1 MLHFLPVTQS
11 LCGPISP
18 LAPRPV
24 RLWPLK
30 ERQVV
35 AINDWGW
42 QKEPFPP
49 RCSLPPQCPHT
60 LTSSVRRRLSGAWEA
75 VDGETAASKSPALPR
90 LAQPKKERLT
100 REIND
105 GPRATLPTLPAL
117 RGIIPKALPRF
128 DPTFTSSD
136 SSRWISSA
144 ATSEPIPY
152 SSLTVGVPCETFP
165 CERRVSIT
173 PHNVANLLKQG
184 FEKVLVEEGAG
195 VQADFRDA
203 AYELAGATIVDRK
216 AVWSQSDILLKV
228 RPPSISGQDNETA
241 SFKKG
246 ATVISFLYPAQ
257 NQNVVEALAEKG
269 VTSFAMDKIPRISR
283 AQVFDALSSMA
294 NIAGYKAVIESLSYY
309 GRFLT
314 GQVTAAGKIP
324 PSKVLV
330 IGAGVAGLSAI
341 STARRLGAI
350 VRGFDTRSVAREQ
363 VQSLGAE
370 FLEVSIKEEGAGTG
384 GYSKEMSKEFI
395 EAEMKL
401 FMEQCQDVD
410 IVITTAQIPGK
421 ASPKLIKE
429 DMVAAMRPGSVI
441 VDLAAEGGG
450 NCDVTV
456 PGKMISHK
464 GVSVLGFTDYPSR
477 LPTQASTL
485 YSNNI
490 TKFLL
495 SMAPKSKHF
504 GVDLSDEVV
513 RGAIITNMG
522 EIIPPAPQV
531 APPPPPPKPDHSPA
545 PEPVVKALTP
555 WQNATRDVAA
565 VTAGMGSV
573 VALGKFTGPLFMSNA
588 FTAGLAGL
596 IGYRSV
602 WGVIPALHSP
612 LMSVTNAISGIVGVG
627 GLFVMGGGLLP
638 ETIPQALGAI
648 SVLLAFVNI
657 SGGFVIT
664 KRMLDMFKRPSDPP
678 EYPWLY
684 AIPGV
689 VFGGGY
695 LFAASTGMAGLTQA
709 GYLLSS
715 LLCIGSISGLASQ
728 VTARRG
734 NLLGILGVASGVI
747 ASLLAVGFSPEV
759 LVQFALLA
767 GLGGA
772 FGATVGRRITPT
784 ELPQTVAALHS
795 VVGLA
800 AVFTSIAS
808 VMADVGHLSNLHMVT
823 AYLGVL
829 IGMSKK

>member
-1 MLHFLPVTQS
+1 M
-11 LCGPISP
+11 
-18 LAPRPV
+18 
-24 RLWPLK
+24 
-30 ERQVV
+30 
-35 AINDWGW
+35 
-42 QKEPFPP
+42 
-49 RCSLPPQCPHT
+49 
-60 LTSSVRRRLSGAWEA
+60 SV
-75 VDGETAASKSPALPR
+75 
-90 LAQPKKERLT
+90 
-100 REIND
+100 
-105 GPRATLPTLPAL
+105 
-117 RGIIPKALPRF
+117 
-128 DPTFTSSD
+128 
-136 SSRWISSA
+136 
-144 ATSEPIPY
+144 
-152 SSLTVGVPCETFP
+152 
-165 CERRVSIT
+165 T

-184 FEKVLVEEGAG
+184 FEKVLVEKGAG
-195 VQADFRDA
+195 TQADFTDV
-203 AYELAGATIVDRK
+203 AYELAGATVVDRK
-216 AVWSQSDILLKV
+216 AVWSQSDILLKI
-228 RPPSISGQDNETA
+228 RPPSISGQDSETA
-241 SFKKG
+241 SMKEG
-246 ATVISFLYPAQ
+246 ATIISFLYPAQ

-395 EAEMKL
+395 DAEMKL

-410 IVITTAQIPGK
+410 IVITTAQIPGRP
-421 ASPKLIKE
+421 SPKLIKE

-456 PGKMISHK
+456 PDKMISHK

-513 RGAIITNMG
+513 RGAIITNQG
-522 EIIPPAPQV
+522 EIVPPAPQV

-573 VALGKFTGPLFMSNA
+573 VALGKATGPLFMSNV

-627 GLFVMGGGLLP
+627 GLFVMGGGLVP

-684 AIPGV
+684 AIPGL
-689 VFGGGY
+689 VFGGGC

-715 LLCIGSISGLASQ
+715 LLCIGMCSVTLASNH
-728 VTARRG
+728 G
-734 NLLGILGVASGVI
+734 
-747 ASLLAVGFSPEV
+747 SLIYDQD
-759 LVQFALLA
+759 QFQALLLRSPLA
-767 GLGGA
+767 EAICWA
-772 FGATVGRRITPT
+772 F
-784 ELPQTVAALHS
+784 
-795 VVGLA
+795 
-800 AVFTSIAS
+800 
-808 VMADVGHLSNLHMVT
+808 
-823 AYLGVL
+823 
-829 IGMSKK
+829 